1 MDFLEIA
8 DQQGWTDAT
17 RVLKLLEYI
26 ENQNSPGAFDD
37 FIQQAIN
44 NDSELSE
51 EEETEPVGTEWVST
65 EKIVLS
71 QSEFTE
77 LWTLQECDG
86 LDNPKDTYQL
96 INEIEEALD
105 FEDMFEIIQVWSNKP
120 LAERVNIFLERN
132 NATLDEE
139 GQTALKKVSSL

>member
-51 EEETEPVGTEWVST
+51 EEETEPVGTERVST